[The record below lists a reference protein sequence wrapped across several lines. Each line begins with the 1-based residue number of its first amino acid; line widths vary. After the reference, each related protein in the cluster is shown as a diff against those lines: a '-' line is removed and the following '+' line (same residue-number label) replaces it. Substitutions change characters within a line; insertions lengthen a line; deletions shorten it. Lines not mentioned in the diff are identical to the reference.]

1 MSPNIIILINTL
13 CLYYKLKL
21 VVMNMKIFLLTVVL
35 LATITLKNSA
45 QGTPDINKKI
55 IEYVNSVMGKK
66 VDRGEC
72 WDLVAKAMNYSE
84 AKWKAPSNFGTIV
97 NYEKEEIFEGDIIF
111 FEKVTIKFENAI
123 QNYPH
128 HYAVIYKVLEKGKYQ
143 IAEQNNN
150 GVKKVIISE
159 LNLNYKTKGT
169 VKIYRPGLK

>member
-1 MSPNIIILINTL
+1 M
-13 CLYYKLKL
+13 KLKKIVPAL
-21 VVMNMKIFLLTVVL
+21 LFVFTMAFQMN
-35 LATITLKNSA
+35 A
-45 QGTPDINKKI
+45 QNIPDFNKKI

-84 AKWKAPSNFGTIV
+84 AKWTPPTDFGKIL
-97 NYEKEEIFEGDIIF
+97 NYEKDEVMEGDIIF
-111 FEKVTIKFENAI
+111 FNKVTIKFENAI

-150 GVKKVIISE
+150 GIKKVVISD
-159 LNLNYKTKGT
+159 LYIKYKTKGT
-169 VKIYRPGLK
+169 IKIYRPGK